1 MANELIQAGPYPVP
15 ADSPDGPNQ
24 MKAIVDWIAGRS
36 VMRFATVAARD
47 TALPS
52 GTVADG
58 QLCFVAADN
67 AFYVRVAGAWWL
79 LSRETEWS
87 TSNPGLTMG
96 TGWTLTAVHHRRVGP
111 WQYLYMRATASTLHT
126 ITAATGV
133 ISNPDICT
141 LPAAM
146 QARANMA
153 HGLSGGNSRVASVAV
168 VNNMVSITSVAGT
181 GDVTVGQAVT
191 ATGAYLLN

>member
-67 AFYVRVAGAWWL
+67 AFYVRVSGAWQVLWQDTRWTAFAPASGYAGTYRYRRIGLEVEVRWQCTTSIAAGAFINPL
-79 LSRETEWS
+79 FTLPVDAPLPS
-87 TSNPGLTMG
+87 TDVPAAVYGAFAQPM
-96 TGWTLTAVHHRRVGP
+96 TAMLGSAGA
-111 WQYLYMRATASTLHT
+111 LYIRNNH
-126 ITAATGV
+126 TAAAATHNGSARYFTG
-133 ISNPDICT
+133 
-141 LPAAM
+141 
-146 QARANMA
+146 
-153 HGLSGGNSRVASVAV
+153 
-168 VNNMVSITSVAGT
+168 
-181 GDVTVGQAVT
+181 
-191 ATGAYLLN
+191 